1 MMEILLGLLAGMV
14 LVDTVILAHV
24 WCRLLPPAERR
35 RGEGPQS
42 ARGRSGAGKL
52 PQTAAAGGSPREG
65 AVGVLRQEDARDV
78 GGLWKES
85 GRDAGGADGTDEE
98 EAARRSKAMEDGIEN
113 LMCYSVAPRYGR
125 PNGAGQ

>member
-1 MMEILLGLLAGMV
+1 MEILLGLLAGMV

-35 RGEGPQS
+35 RPE
-42 ARGRSGAGKL
+42 L
-52 PQTAAAGGSPREG
+52 PQPAAAGGSPREG

-85 GRDAGGADGTDEE
+85 GRDAGGADCTDEE